1 MDTKSPPPPQNV
13 CTLNDISDYYYG
25 MLLYY
30 DLDGDD
36 NCRWVV
42 YNGETKVRCPTR
54 RDALDYIMTVAQNT
68 DQKSAKLVLEA
79 RLRLATAI
87 YSLDK
92 AATFETGA
100 QRLLLERLAVRLK
113 PVLVELDNILTLNT
127 IPNDKTKDINQ
138 TR

>member
-1 MDTKSPPPPQNV
+1 MDTNSPPPPQNV
-13 CTLNDISDYYYG
+13 CTLSDIPDYYYG

-30 DLDGDD
+30 DLDGED

-54 RDALDYIMTVAQNT
+54 RDALDYIMTAARNT
-68 DQKSAKLVLEA
+68 DQKSAQLVLDA

-87 YSLDK
+87 NSLDK
-92 AATFETGA
+92 AATYETGA

-113 PVLVELDNILTLNT
+113 PVLVELDNILTLTT
-127 IPNDKTKDINQ
+127 INNDKTKDINQ

>member
-1 MDTKSPPPPQNV
+1 
-13 CTLNDISDYYYG
+13 

-30 DLDGDD
+30 DLDGED

-54 RDALDYIMTVAQNT
+54 RDALDYIMTAARNT
-68 DQKSAKLVLEA
+68 DQKSAQLVLDA

-87 YSLDK
+87 NSLDK
-92 AATFETGA
+92 AATYETGA

-113 PVLVELDNILTLNT
+113 PVLVELDNILTLTT
-127 IPNDKTKDINQ
+127 INNDKTKDINQ